1 MQGQDFASPKMM
13 HGTMIAPRA
22 PLPLTH
28 LPIPKVRDFAILS
41 GLEAGVRGTLMS
53 VMPLVVYRAY
63 GDAAAVSHIY
73 LAIGVISLIFG
84 MLVPW
89 LAAQFSRRWMYT
101 VGSVLYLLGILLGMA
116 QAPALVP
123 FALGC
128 LSLATVTV
136 SVCLNAYVLDYV
148 ARINLGKS
156 ETLRLVFSGPSWV
169 AGPIAGV
176 FLLNWWTPAPFILAG
191 CFALVQLYMF
201 WRLRLG
207 NGKQITRAR
216 APSPSPIAFLGR
228 FVAQPRLVTGWM
240 FAVIRSCGWWVYV
253 VYLPIYCVEMG
264 LGDTIGAAALSAS
277 NGFLFIAP
285 AMLVLV
291 RKIGVRASVSG
302 AFLIGGALFVTAWV
316 ISDVPWVAVASLF
329 AGSAMLIMLDVC
341 GGLPFLMAVKPSE
354 RTEMSAVYSSYRDF
368 SGILTPAVATLVL
381 MVMPLAGLFA
391 VCGAGMLGMGALA
404 RRLHPRLGAARA

>member
-1 MQGQDFASPKMM
+1 MF
-13 HGTMIAPRA
+13 APRA

-63 GDAAAVSHIY
+63 GDAGTVSQIY
-73 LAIGVISLIFG
+73 LAVGIISLIFG

-89 LAAQFSRRWMYT
+89 LAGQLSRRLMYS
-101 VGSVLYLLGILLGMA
+101 VGSALYLVGTALAMTGLTG
-116 QAPALVP
+116 LVP
-123 FALGC
+123 VALGC

-136 SVCLNAYVLDYV
+136 AVCLNAYVLDYV

-156 ETLRLVFSGPSWV
+156 ETLRLVFSGPSWA
-169 AGPIAGV
+169 AGPIVGV
-176 FLLNWWTPAPFILAG
+176 WLLNWWTPAPFIVAG
-191 CFALVQLYMF
+191 CFAVVQLLMF

-228 FVAQPRLVTGWM
+228 FVAQPRLVAGWL

-264 LGDTIGAAALSAS
+264 LDDTVGAAALSAS
-277 NGFLFIAP
+277 NMFLFVAP

-291 RKIGVRASVSG
+291 RRLSVRTSVNG
-302 AFLIGGALFVTAWV
+302 AFVIGGVLFVTAWGA
-316 ISDVPWVAVASLF
+316 SDLPWVAVASLF
-329 AGSAMLIMLDVC
+329 AASAMLIMLDVC

-354 RTEMSAVYSSYRDF
+354 RTEMSAVYSSYRDV
-368 SGILTPAVATLVL
+368 SGILTPAVAALVL
-381 MVMPLAGLFA
+381 TVMPLAGLFA
-391 VCGAGMLGMGALA
+391 VCGGGMLGAGWLA
-404 RRLHPRLGAARA
+404 RGLHPRLGAVRAVG